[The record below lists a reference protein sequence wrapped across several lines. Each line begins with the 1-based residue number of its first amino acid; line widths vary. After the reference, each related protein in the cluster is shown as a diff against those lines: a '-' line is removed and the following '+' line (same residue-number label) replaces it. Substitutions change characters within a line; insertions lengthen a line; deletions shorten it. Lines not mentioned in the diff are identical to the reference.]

1 MRLDTLTSLS
11 RNSKAAV
18 LITAFVLLYSLA
30 PAVVALSDTRSP
42 FLFGFTWNVG
52 LLVSLVVF
60 IAVRFSDLLRSQT
73 VWRLIWQHSFNIAMM
88 LWIASRLQIALFA
101 WSASVVDVAITAVL
115 YETWPLG
122 IVLLTARLS
131 GRWHVCRGRAGAAR
145 SRRWSTRGSAV

>member
-60 IAVRFSDLLRSQT
+60 IAVRFSALLRSQT

-101 WSASVVDVAITAVL
+101 WSASVVDVAINRK
-115 YETWPLG
+115 WG
-122 IVLLTARLS
+122 D
-131 GRWHVCRGRAGAAR
+131 GQ
-145 SRRWSTRGSAV
+145 